1 MMNIAVLI
9 KQVPRTDKIKIDRET
24 GTLIRKGVESILNP
38 YCEYALDMAVS
49 VKNMLKDVKITVFT
63 MGPDSA
69 ELALRRALSL
79 GADEAVLISDRAF
92 SGADCWATAYTLSK
106 GIRHQLKDPDLIICG
121 KQAIDGDTAQVPGEI
136 SEILGMPLLPYVFE
150 ITDINESVAVRCEM
164 GDSILELSSELPAV
178 ITVGNGSNIRRIP
191 SVKEAASAYF
201 AHIVHLDNGI
211 IKCDLAQTG
220 LKGSPTRVVKIEPV
234 TASGKC
240 EFYDE
245 ENLDKGLNKLLDLI
259 SIVKGDKV

>member
-38 YCEYALDMAVS
+38 YCEYALDMAVAL
-49 VKNMLKDVKITVFT
+49 KKRLKDVKITAFT

-69 ELALRRALSL
+69 ELVLRRALSL

-92 SGADCWATAYTLSK
+92 SGSDCWATAYTLSK

-191 SVKEAASAYF
+191 SVQDAAAAYF
-201 AHIVHLDNGI
+201 ARIVHLDNSI